1 MNLSLPILI
10 GIGSNEQPERAVRQ
24 AEQALRD
31 AFGEV
36 TLSRI
41 LRTAPLDGRGPDY
54 LNAVAL
60 VYSDKTPA
68 ELNTLLKTI
77 EDRLGRQ
84 RQQPAN
90 AIPRIAIDLDLLLV
104 GDICDDSLKLPAAE
118 LTERPFCLFPAAELL
133 PEWRHPRHHATL
145 RQLAEQAQTDKNS
158 TSGYPLS

>member
-1 MNLSLPILI
+1 MAHPPPILI
-10 GIGSNEQPERAVRQ
+10 GIGSNDYPERAIGK

-36 TLSRI
+36 SLSHV

-60 VYSDKTPA
+60 VHSDRTPTEIIA
-68 ELNTLLKTI
+68 ILKAI

-84 RQQPAN
+84 RQQPTD
-90 AIPRIAIDLDLLLV
+90 AIPRIVIDLDLLIA
-104 GDICDDSLKLPAAE
+104 GDVCDGSLDLPAPD

-133 PEWRHPRHHATL
+133 PNWLHPRHHATL
-145 RQLAEQAQTDKNS
+145 RELADQARDHNS
-158 TSGYPLS
+158 FANN